1 MNNNELMHYGVLGMK
16 WGVRKDRRSSS
27 SKRKK
32 KTVKTSDDYK
42 EYSNLRKR
50 DVRTLSNNE
59 LRKVNDR
66 MNLEQN
72 YRRLNPSTISKGLKI
87 ATATAAALG
96 TMATLYDNYGRV
108 VTIGKKLLNR

>member
-1 MNNNELMHYGVLGMK
+1 MNDQELMHYGVLGMK

-27 SKRKK
+27 SKSKK
-32 KTVKTSDDYK
+32 KSTRISDDYK
-42 EYSNLRKR
+42 EYSNLKKR
-50 DVRTLSNNE
+50 DVRSLSNNE
-59 LRKVNDR
+59 LRKLNDR

-87 ATATAAALG
+87 AGATAAALG

-108 VTIGKKLLNR
+108 VNIGKKLLNK